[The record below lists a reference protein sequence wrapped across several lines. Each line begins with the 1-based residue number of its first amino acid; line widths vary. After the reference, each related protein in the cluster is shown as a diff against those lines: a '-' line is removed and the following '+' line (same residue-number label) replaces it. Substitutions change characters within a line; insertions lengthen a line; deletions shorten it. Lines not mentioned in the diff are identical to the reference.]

1 MTSRDL
7 LDQRYGRSRPAL
19 RVATIAVTA
28 ALAATFGGWLAWTA
42 WFHGAPDVRSTL
54 VGYEVTG
61 PHEVVARVD
70 VRLKDSTVEASCKL
84 RAIAEDH
91 TVVGELNFT
100 LPGDDFDGA
109 GTVQRTIRTQRLATA
124 VEMVGCTT
132 PDQPRP
138 R

>member
-1 MTSRDL
+1 MTTRDL
-7 LDQRYGRSRPAL
+7 LDQRYGRSRPLL
-19 RVATIAVTA
+19 RVVLIVAATT
-28 ALAATFGGWLAWTA
+28 LAAAFGGWLAWTA
-42 WFHGAPDVRSTL
+42 WFHGTPDARSTL

-70 VRLKDSTVEASCKL
+70 VRLKDDSVEASCKL

-100 LPGDDFDGA
+100 LPSDDFDEA
-109 GTVQRTIRTQRLATA
+109 GTVRRAIRTQRTATA

-132 PDQPRP
+132 ADQPRP